1 MLFGYLYTMNKR
13 VKGVGGVFFKS
24 PDPGALKAWYS
35 KHLNIDSGEH
45 GALFKWKQE
54 EDPEK
59 SGYTAW
65 SIFPEDTTYFN
76 PAKRDFMFNY
86 IVDNLEELLKVLE
99 EEGVQVVGKMEEY
112 PYGKFGW
119 IMDPDG
125 NKIELWEPLDENT
138 L

>member
-1 MLFGYLYTMNKR
+1 MKKR
-13 VKGVGGVFFKS
+13 VTGVGGVFFKS
-24 PDPGALKAWYS
+24 PDPDALKAWYS
-35 KHLNIDSGEH
+35 KHLYIDSGEH
-45 GALFKWKQE
+45 GALFKWKHE
-54 EDPEK
+54 EAPDK

-65 SIFPEDTTYFN
+65 SVFPEDTTYFN

-86 IVDNLEELLKVLE
+86 IVENLEELLKVLQ
-99 EEGVQVVGKMEEY
+99 EEGVQLVGEMEEY

-125 NKIELWEPLDENT
+125 NKIELWEPLDENA

>member
-1 MLFGYLYTMNKR
+1 MKKR
-13 VKGVGGVFFKS
+13 VTGVGGVFFKS
-24 PDPGALKAWYS
+24 PDPGALKAWYA
-35 KHLNIDSGEH
+35 KHLHIDSGEH
-45 GALFKWKQE
+45 GALFKWKHG
-54 EDPEK
+54 EDPDK

-86 IVDNLEELLKVLE
+86 IVENLEELLKVLE

-125 NKIELWEPLDENT
+125 NKIELWEPLDENA